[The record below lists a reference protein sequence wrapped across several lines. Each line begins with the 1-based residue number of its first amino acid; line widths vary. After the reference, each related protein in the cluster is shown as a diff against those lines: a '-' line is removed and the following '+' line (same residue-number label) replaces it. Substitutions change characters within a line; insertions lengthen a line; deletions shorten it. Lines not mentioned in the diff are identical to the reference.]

1 MEETEMSLTQASRA
15 EPDDDRELR
24 SFGYEPQ
31 LKRSMGLFSSLSIS
45 ISCMCITAGIFTVYA
60 YSLGL
65 VGPSFIWTWPIVAI
79 GQIVV
84 ALVLADLAG
93 RIPLSGYAFQWT
105 SRLVNSHYG
114 WFTGWAGLMAFTP
127 GFTGLN
133 LGLALILLNRL
144 GIGIGANGSI
154 DVGAIAV
161 TTILL
166 TISQLLINLAGV
178 RIASRINNIAA
189 YTAELG
195 LSVVLTAIL
204 LVVGFVTHPVQS
216 FSFLTTSSVTDGGF
230 LTAFLLSG
238 LLGIWVLTGFEG
250 AADLAEETQGARR
263 NVPRAVVTSLVISTV
278 IGFFMI
284 VALTINIRDLGA
296 TTSAAVPIE
305 NVLEGALG
313 KTGAIIFEIV
323 AMVALY
329 AGGLANMAAASRLIF
344 SLSRDRMLPGSGA
357 LATVSHR
364 TGSPSGALFPAAG
377 LSIGLVIVG
386 TYIAT
391 QAMTL
396 IVGMASVGYYVVY
409 ALTILAAII
418 AARRGAL
425 AARSA
430 FDLGRRANV
439 IRIVALVWSV
449 LVIAVLT
456 IPEANQQTALMAG
469 VFFVIAAAWYVG
481 ALRGRLQRG
490 EAGVPGE
497 PTAEPVGAAVAPTI

>member
-1 MEETEMSLTQASRA
+1 MSLSPASQA
-15 EPDDDRELR
+15 EHDDDGELR

-31 LKRSMGLFSSLSIS
+31 LSRSMGLFSSLSIS

-60 YSLGL
+60 YSLGV
-65 VGPSFIWTWPIVAI
+65 VGPAFIWTWPIVAV

-133 LGLALILLNRL
+133 LGLSPILLDRL
-144 GIGIGANGSI
+144 GIEIN
-154 DVGAIAV
+154 VGTIAV

-166 TISQLLINLAGV
+166 TLSQLGINLAGV

-195 LSVVLTAIL
+195 LSVVLTVIL
-204 LVVGFVTHPVQS
+204 LVVGFITHPVQS

-263 NVPRAVVTSLVISTV
+263 NVPKAVVTSLILAVV
-278 IGFFMI
+278 IGFFMLI
-284 VALTINIRDLGA
+284 ALTINIGNLDE
-296 TTSAAVPIE
+296 TTKSSVPIVH
-305 NVLEGALG
+305 VLEGALG
-313 KTGAIIFEIV
+313 STGALIFEIV

-329 AGGLANMAAASRLIF
+329 AGGLANMAASSRLIF
-344 SLSRDRMLPGSGA
+344 SLSRDNMLPASPA
-357 LATVSHR
+357 LATVSKT
-364 TGSPSGALFPAAG
+364 TGSPSGALFVAAG
-377 LSIGLVIVG
+377 LSVALILIGS
-386 TYIAT
+386 TIAA
-391 QAMTL
+391 QAMSL
-396 IVGMASVGYYVVY
+396 IVGMASVGYYAVY
-409 ALTILAAII
+409 ALTILGAI
-418 AARRGAL
+418 L
-425 AARSA
+425 AANRGLLTAKSS
-430 FDLGRRANV
+430 FDLGQWAGP
-439 IRIVALVWSV
+439 IRIIAFVWS
-449 LVIAVLT
+449 LAVIAVLT

-469 VFFVIAAAWYVG
+469 GFFAIAAVWYAVS
-481 ALRGRLQRG
+481 LRGRLQRG
-490 EAGVPGE
+490 EAGVPG
-497 PTAEPVGAAVAPTI
+497 GAAPEPAVAMAESGT

>member
-1 MEETEMSLTQASRA
+1 MSLSRA
-15 EPDDDRELR
+15 QAEHHDDDRELR

-31 LKRSMGLFSSLSIS
+31 LNRSMGLFSSLSIS

-60 YSLGL
+60 YSLGT
-65 VGPSFIWTWPIVAI
+65 VGPAFIWTWPIVAL

-133 LGLALILLNRL
+133 LGLAPILLSRL
-144 GIGIGANGSI
+144 GIEISVAS
-154 DVGAIAV
+154 VAV
-161 TTILL
+161 TTITL
-166 TISQLLINLAGV
+166 TVSQLLINLAGV

-195 LSVVLTAIL
+195 LSIVLTFIL
-204 LVVGFVTHPVQS
+204 LVVGFVTNPVQS
-216 FSFLTTSSVTDGGF
+216 VGFLTTSTAGDGGF
-230 LTAFLLSG
+230 LVAFLLSG

-263 NVPRAVVTSLVISTV
+263 NVPKAVVTSLVLAVV

-296 TTSAAVPIE
+296 TTAAPVPIV

-313 KTGAIIFEIV
+313 STGALIFELV

-329 AGGLANMAAASRLIF
+329 AGGLANMAASSRLIF
-344 SLSRDRMLPGSGA
+344 SLSRDRMLPASPT
-357 LATVSHR
+357 LARVSST
-364 TGSPSGALFPAAG
+364 TGSPSRSLLVAAG
-377 LSIGLVIVG
+377 LSIALVVLG
-386 TYIAT
+386 STIAT

-396 IVGMASVGYYVVY
+396 IVGMASVGYYAVY
-409 ALTILAAII
+409 ALTILAAIL
-418 AARRGAL
+418 AARRGL
-425 AARSA
+425 LSA
-430 FDLGRRANV
+430 KSSFDLGRWAGP
-439 IRIVALVWSV
+439 IRTVALIWSL

-456 IPEANQQTALMAG
+456 IPEANQQTALMAAG
-469 VFFVIAAAWYVG
+469 FFVIAGAWYV
-481 ALRGRLQRG
+481 ATLRGRLLRG

-497 PTAEPVGAAVAPTI
+497 PIAEAAPTLAESTT

>member
-60 YSLGL
+60 YSLGI
-65 VGPSFIWTWPIVAI
+65 VGPAFIWTWPIVAI
-79 GQIVV
+79 GQVIV

-114 WFTGWAGLMAFTP
+114 WFVGWAGLMAFTP

-133 LGLALILLNRL
+133 LGLAPILSSRL
-144 GIGIGANGSI
+144 GIEITPTNI
-154 DVGAIAV
+154 MVVTIALAV
-161 TTILL
+161 
-166 TISQLLINLAGV
+166 SQLLINLAGV

-195 LSVVLTAIL
+195 LSIVLTLIL

-216 FSFLTTSSVTDGGF
+216 VSFLTTSTAGDTGF

>member
-1 MEETEMSLTQASRA
+1 MSLSRA
-15 EPDDDRELR
+15 SQAEHDDDRELR

-31 LKRSMGLFSSLSIS
+31 LSRSMGLFSSLSIS

-60 YSLGL
+60 YSLGT
-65 VGPSFIWTWPIVAI
+65 VGPAFIWTWPIVAV
-79 GQIVV
+79 GQIIV

-133 LGLALILLNRL
+133 LGLSPILLNRL
-144 GIGIGANGSI
+144 GIGI
-154 DVGAIAV
+154 DVTSIAV

-166 TISQLLINLAGV
+166 TLSQLVINLAGV

-195 LSVVLTAIL
+195 LSVVLTLIL
-204 LVVGFVTHPVQS
+204 LLVGFVTNPVQS
-216 FSFLTTSSVTDGGF
+216 VSFLTTSTPGDAGF

-263 NVPRAVVTSLVISTV
+263 NVPKAVVTSLLISCV

-284 VALTINIRDLGA
+284 VALTINIRNLDD
-296 TTSAAVPIE
+296 TTSAAVPIA

-313 KTGAIIFEIV
+313 STGAVIFEIV

-344 SLSRDRMLPGSGA
+344 SLSRDRMLPASRM
-357 LATVSHR
+357 LSTVSKT
-364 TGSPSGALFPAAG
+364 TGSPSGALFLAAG
-377 LSIGLVIVG
+377 FAILLVILG
-386 TYIAT
+386 STIAA

-396 IVGMASVGYYVVY
+396 IVGMASVGYYAVY
-409 ALTILAAII
+409 ALTILGAIL
-418 AARRGAL
+418 AARRGLLKAK
-425 AARSA
+425 SS
-430 FDLGRRANV
+430 FDLGPRANL
-439 IRIVALVWSV
+439 IRGIAFVWSL

-456 IPEANQQTALMAG
+456 IPTANQQTALAAG
-469 VFFVIAAAWYVG
+469 VFFVIAAVWYG
-481 ALRGRLQRG
+481 AVLRQRLLRG
-490 EAGVPGE
+490 EAGVPGTTGTDTGVAV
-497 PTAEPVGAAVAPTI
+497 PAESF

>member
-1 MEETEMSLTQASRA
+1 MSLSRA
-15 EPDDDRELR
+15 SEAEHDDDRDLR

-31 LKRSMGLFSSLSIS
+31 LSRSMGLFSSLSIS
-45 ISCMCITAGIFTVYA
+45 ISCMCITAGIFTVYG

-263 NVPRAVVTSLVISTV
+263 NVPKAVVTSLILAVV
-278 IGFFMI
+278 IGFFMLI
-284 VALTINIRDLGA
+284 ALKINIGDLGA
-296 TTSAAVPIE
+296 ATSAPVPIAH
-305 NVLEGALG
+305 VLEGALG
-313 KTGAIIFEIV
+313 TTGAVIFEFV
-323 AMVALY
+323 AMVALF
-329 AGGLANMAAASRLIF
+329 AGGLANMAASSRLIF
-344 SLSRDRMLPGSGA
+344 SLSRDNMLPASPT
-357 LATVSHR
+357 LATVSR
-364 TGSPSGALFPAAG
+364 TTGSPSGSLLVAAG
-377 LSIGLVIVG
+377 LSIALVVIG
-386 TYIAT
+386 STIAA
-391 QAMTL
+391 QAMSL
-396 IVGMASVGYYVVY
+396 IVGMASVGYYAVY
-409 ALTILAAII
+409 ALTILGAIM
-418 AARRGAL
+418 AARRGL
-425 AARSA
+425 LKARSS
-430 FDLGRRANV
+430 FDLGRWATPVRWVAFIWSLAV
-439 IRIVALVWSV
+439 IG
-449 LVIAVLT
+449 VLT
-456 IPEANQQTALMAG
+456 IPTANQQTALMAG
-469 VFFVIAAAWYVG
+469 GFFVIAALWYAFV
-481 ALRGRLQRG
+481 LRGRLLRG
-490 EAGVPGE
+490 EAGVAGRVE
-497 PTAEPVGAAVAPTI
+497 AEAPPVLAESGT